1 MDAGECSAAP
11 LVSKIITFFR
21 LTPAPPADR
30 HYARRPMPD
39 EVVVIK
45 SSPTR
50 RRAIE
55 GSLGILAGIVF
66 ACFNGPTL
74 LSWFYTPPAGDALSC
89 GPTINNAL
97 AFFVQLQLGFG
108 LVGGALL
115 LVGSFLVRRA
125 LRKRGQGGAAVT

>member
-1 MDAGECSAAP
+1 MLGFLMSEE
-11 LVSKIITFFR
+11 I
-21 LTPAPPADR
+21 
-30 HYARRPMPD
+30 
-39 EVVVIK
+39 VVVK
-45 SSPTR
+45 TSATR

-55 GSLGILAGIVF
+55 GSLGILAGIVL
-66 ACFNGPTL
+66 ACLNGPTL

-97 AFFVQLQLGFG
+97 AFFVKLQIAFG

-125 LRKRGQGGAAVT
+125 LRKRGEGAAAA

>member
-1 MDAGECSAAP
+1 
-11 LVSKIITFFR
+11 
-21 LTPAPPADR
+21 
-30 HYARRPMPD
+30 MPD

-55 GSLGILAGIVF
+55 GSLGVLVGIVF
-66 ACFNGPTL
+66 ACLNGPTL

-108 LVGGALL
+108 LAGGAVLL
-115 LVGSFLVRRA
+115 IGSFVLRRA
-125 LRKRGQGGAAVT
+125 LRKRRDGGAAVT

>member
-1 MDAGECSAAP
+1 M
-11 LVSKIITFFR
+11 LVVSKFIELFR
-21 LTPAPPADR
+21 QTPARRAG
-30 HYARRPMPD
+30 HNYARRPMPD
-39 EVVVIK
+39 EMVVIK

-50 RRAIE
+50 HRAIE

-108 LVGGALL
+108 LIGGALL
-115 LVGSFLVRRA
+115 LVGSFFVRRA
-125 LRKRGQGGAAVT
+125 LRTRREGGAAVK